1 MAIRDRDE
9 PIEIYPLHWN
19 VLDSFDTGCWAIT
32 YLRREVSRFIAN
44 ESSSQGRH
52 ADRRAGAWLQEV
64 EQICD
69 PEALALTIGRTN
81 CASLEED
88 PIIRECSGH
97 GRSEIILIQKV
108 WASGQRSVRRRST
121 CHQTPL
127 GPHLRGAESSTCF
140 CQRSLQSGLP
150 WARRKP
156 PSIPTVSGPSGGESR
171 SQSRATFRF
180 IATGCPGTGG
190 SWAARESSRIAA
202 VGGESA
208 YTGSARGGCASTGR
222 NAWVKWHL
230 LSTSA
235 NRFSIRTRGRR
246 VWTRCLWFGSGS

>member
-32 YLRREVSRFIAN
+32 YLRREASCFIAN

-97 GRSEIILIQKV
+97 GRSEIIIIQKV

-150 WARRKP
+150 CE
-156 PSIPTVSGPSGGESR
+156 GPGESR
-171 SQSRATFRF
+171 RRFPLSADRPAEGADPSRVEQLFVSLLLGAPVQEVHGRP
-180 IATGCPGTGG
+180 ANHLG
-190 SWAARESSRIAA
+190 SLPWAVSLHTPVRHAADAPPA
-202 VGGESA
+202 VGMPG
-208 YTGSARGGCASTGR
+208 
-222 NAWVKWHL
+222 
-230 LSTSA
+230 
-235 NRFSIRTRGRR
+235 
-246 VWTRCLWFGSGS
+246 

>member
-1 MAIRDRDE
+1 MRGRVGHGTCSSCGDRRL
-9 PIEIYPLHWN
+9 PKAVRSRYYASARGRPPLHGN

-97 GRSEIILIQKV
+97 GRSEIIVIEKF
-108 WASGQRSVRRRST
+108 
-121 CHQTPL
+121 
-127 GPHLRGAESSTCF
+127 RGAYPTLATSKRTPHPIST
-140 CQRSLQSGLP
+140 
-150 WARRKP
+150 
-156 PSIPTVSGPSGGESR
+156 TM
-171 SQSRATFRF
+171 
-180 IATGCPGTGG
+180 
-190 SWAARESSRIAA
+190 
-202 VGGESA
+202 
-208 YTGSARGGCASTGR
+208 
-222 NAWVKWHL
+222 
-230 LSTSA
+230 LS
-235 NRFSIRTRGRR
+235 
-246 VWTRCLWFGSGS
+246 